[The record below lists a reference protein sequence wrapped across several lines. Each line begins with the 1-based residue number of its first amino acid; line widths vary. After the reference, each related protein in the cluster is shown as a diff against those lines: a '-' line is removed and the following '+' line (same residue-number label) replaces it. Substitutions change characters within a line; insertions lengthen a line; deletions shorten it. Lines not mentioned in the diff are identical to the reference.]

1 MSLVRVVCYVKPHR
15 IEAVKSAI
23 APLGAGGMTV
33 TDVRGTGNNASVGG
47 SATLPG
53 LMTIP
58 IRSKIEV
65 VCEVELQ
72 EAIVSA
78 ILETAQTG
86 EPDDGKIFIE
96 PVSETIRVRTGERG
110 V

>member
-1 MSLVRVVCYVKPHR
+1 
-15 IEAVKSAI
+15 
-23 APLGAGGMTV
+23 
-33 TDVRGTGNNASVGG
+33 
-47 SATLPG
+47 
-53 LMTIP
+53 MTIP

-86 EPDDGKIFIE
+86 EPDDGKIFID
-96 PVSETIRVRTGERG
+96 PSALQVAILLFLNGAASLSKPASDGSLKDDKLPAQKLLIVS
-110 V
+110 